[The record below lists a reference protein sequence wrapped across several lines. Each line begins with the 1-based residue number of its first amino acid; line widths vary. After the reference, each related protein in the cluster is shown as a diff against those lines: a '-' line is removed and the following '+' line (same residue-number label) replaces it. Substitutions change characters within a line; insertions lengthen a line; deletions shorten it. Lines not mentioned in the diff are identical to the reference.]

1 MRYFTSDLHLQ
12 HPFIAALRGFF
23 RPYDQLDDKQM
34 NIVKRIKSGENPNR
48 IIHEIGEEAF
58 CRIVDVEA
66 HDKAVIKNI
75 NARVGKKDELYI
87 LGDISSGGMDNMCKA
102 LNYIDQLHVLP
113 SRRHL
118 ILGNHE
124 GFALRPA
131 NANVLATR
139 FGTITDIQCITI
151 SDEMVVLSHTPAAR
165 RMNGARMNGIAAN
178 SLSKTLKKH
187 APAVPKGILH
197 LHGHTHSKRPDEFG
211 TRMEINVGLDAWKLK
226 PVSEDEILEYKNGD
240 LN

>member
-1 MRYFTSDLHLQ
+1 
-12 HPFIAALRGFF
+12 
-23 RPYDQLDDKQM
+23 
-34 NIVKRIKSGENPNR
+34 
-48 IIHEIGEEAF
+48 
-58 CRIVDVEA
+58 
-66 HDKAVIKNI
+66 
-75 NARVGKKDELYI
+75 
-87 LGDISSGGMDNMCKA
+87 MCKA

-118 ILGNHE
+118 VLGNHE

-165 RMNGARMNGIAAN
+165 RMNGARMNGIA
-178 SLSKTLKKH
+178 T
-187 APAVPKGILH
+187 PAVPKGILH

-226 PVSEDEILEYKNGD
+226 PVSEDEILGYRNGD